1 MSRQTETVRWLA
13 TSSIALP
20 LRHGRGFFALR
31 GFRIRLADGTLLDA
45 LDWLQTEGFMTG
57 VVLDGYSVAYTP
69 VGGNYAE
76 RLTFF
81 EMRTMDIPFA
91 KPPRLSP
98 AAALLSTLRSGEQLV
113 PS

>member
-1 MSRQTETVRWLA
+1 
-13 TSSIALP
+13 
-20 LRHGRGFFALR
+20 
-31 GFRIRLADGTLLDA
+31 
-45 LDWLQTEGFMTG
+45 MTG

-76 RLTFF
+76 RLKFF

-98 AAALLSTLRSGEQLV
+98 AAALLSILRSGEQLV

>member
-1 MSRQTETVRWLA
+1 
-13 TSSIALP
+13 
-20 LRHGRGFFALR
+20 
-31 GFRIRLADGTLLDA
+31 LADGTVLDA
-45 LDWLQTEGFMTG
+45 LDWLQAEGFMTG

-69 VGGNYAE
+69 VGGKYAE

-81 EMRTMDIPFA
+81 EMLTMDIPFA

-98 AAALLSTLRSGEQLV
+98 AAALLSILRSGEQLV

>member
-57 VVLDGYSVAYTP
+57 VVLDGYSVPYTP

-81 EMRTMDIPFA
+81 EMLTMDIPFA

-98 AAALLSTLRSGEQLV
+98 AAALLSILRSGEQLV